1 MSLVTFNIGL
11 LDRAPM
17 TLTKGRFRLRMLGLH
32 TNVMLCVAMSLLLS
46 LVLACGSSGDTDST
60 GGDSPPPPAAAVQ
73 SPAPRET
80 ATPAKRTQWD
90 VAPPMR
96 IDASKQYSA
105 VFTMERGGT
114 FEIELFADKA
124 PKTVN
129 NFVFLARE
137 GFYDGTTF
145 HRVIPGFMAQG
156 GDPTGTGT
164 GGPGYDFDNEF
175 HPDARHS
182 GPGILAMANAGMSGG
197 RGTNGSQFYI
207 TYSELHRLDGLNLDG
222 SPKPCQQSGVSCH
235 SVFGEVVRGM
245 DVVIGIREREDPQTA
260 NYRGDVITSIEIIE
274 K

>member
-1 MSLVTFNIGL
+1 
-11 LDRAPM
+11 
-17 TLTKGRFRLRMLGLH
+17 MLGLL
-32 TNVMLCVAMSLLLS
+32 TNITLCAATSLLLS
-46 LVLACGSSGDTDST
+46 LALACGSNGDTDST
-60 GGDSPPPPAAAVQ
+60 NGDSPPTAAVQ
-73 SPAPRET
+73 SPPPQET
-80 ATPAKRTQWD
+80 PTPAKRTQWD

-96 IDASKQYSA
+96 IDANKQYSA

-114 FEIELFADKA
+114 FEVELFADNA

-137 GFYDGTTF
+137 GFYDGSTF

-164 GGPGYDFDNEF
+164 GGPGYQFDNEF
-175 HPDARHS
+175 HPDLRHF

-207 TYSELHRLDGLNLDG
+207 TYSEQHRLDGLNLDG
-222 SPKPCQQSGVSCH
+222 TAKPCQQTGVSCH

-245 DVVIGIREREDPQTA
+245 DVVEGIREREDPRTA